1 MIFRLAESADDSQ
14 LRALMRETV
23 VPGHIRIAYTR
34 EPNFFSAYQDGDPCT
49 QVIVAEANHRIEGV
63 ACRSIRQLLV
73 NGKPCTL
80 GYLSGLRIR
89 PSAQKSTALAR
100 GYAFLKALHADG
112 RAPAYLT
119 TIIHGN
125 EEAKRILTSGRATL
139 PSYIPMGNYLTHVCP
154 VKRSCTVP
162 KTPEGLEITTAA
174 QLPRQ
179 ELTDYLRQEGSSRQF
194 FPAYTAAGDTSG
206 VIQAIGLE
214 QILVA
219 QQAGKIVGTLAVWD
233 QENAKQH
240 LLAGYSGLFRL
251 VRPLLNLVLQARN
264 YQRLP
269 SVGETVRYASSALL
283 CIRNNDRTVFR
294 ALLEQAL
301 SLAVQRGVHQFAVG
315 FHERDPLVPAMKD
328 VFHVVYSS
336 GLYLVSWDNCGFYES
351 LDPSLIPYLELGTL

>member
-14 LRALMRETV
+14 LRTLMRETV

-89 PSAQKSTALAR
+89 PSAQKRIALAR

-119 TIIHGN
+119 TIIQGN

-214 QILVA
+214 HILVA

-264 YQRLP
+264 YHRLP

-315 FHERDPLVPAMKD
+315 FHERDPLVPEMKD
-328 VFHVVYSS
+328 VFHVVYCS